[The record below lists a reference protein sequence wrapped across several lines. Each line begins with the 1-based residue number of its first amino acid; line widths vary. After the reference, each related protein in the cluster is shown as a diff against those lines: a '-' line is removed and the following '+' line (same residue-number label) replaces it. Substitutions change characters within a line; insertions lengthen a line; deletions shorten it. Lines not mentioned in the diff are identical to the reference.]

1 LLSFGCGDGHFGK
14 PSRLLSFGYCRLKGT
29 MNDDESELQLLVETT
44 LVDDMV
50 EMIHDDMVEMIHPGH

>member
-1 LLSFGCGDGHFGK
+1 
-14 PSRLLSFGYCRLKGT
+14 

-50 EMIHDDMVEMIHPGH
+50 EDMVEMRHPGH